1 MADSLNEE
9 HAATDL
15 DAITDRIGEAV
26 YGPSSDPGE
35 GPGMNEVS
43 SAAESSASAA
53 SVAPTP
59 TDVTPLPTAHE
70 PPKSWKQEMHPYW
83 QKTDPKVQSYYLE
96 REKQMLDGLEQYKAD
111 ATYAKQ
117 LRESL
122 TPYRQTIQQLGLNEI
137 QAAKGLFQ
145 ADHILRHAPAEQK
158 RAYAQQL
165 LKNYGIDLTAA
176 PESATPID
184 PAVRELRQELTA
196 IQQREMEREQRE
208 MERQRAEL
216 FAAQTSIMKDLN
228 AFADDTAAHPHFD
241 EVATEIATFV
251 SSGKSLQDAYDAAVW
266 ANPVTRQKELARA
279 QTEHEAKLKEAARV
293 ATPQKR
299 RATGVNVR
307 ANDHG
312 STQTEPLGTLE
323 DTIKGELRRI
333 RGVPA

>member
-1 MADSLNEE
+1 MADSPNEE
-9 HAATDL
+9 QSAATL
-15 DAITDRIGEAV
+15 DATVDRIGEAV

-35 GPGMNEVS
+35 GPGMNEVT
-43 SAAESSASAA
+43 SAHEDEAA
-53 SVAPTP
+53 PSSVAPASTDASTSP
-59 TDVTPLPTAHE
+59 TVYE

-96 REKQMLDGLEQYKAD
+96 REKQMLDGLEQYKTD

-122 TPYRQTIQQLGLNEI
+122 APYRQTIQQLGLNEI
-137 QAAKGLFQ
+137 QAAKSLFQ
-145 ADHILRHAPAEQK
+145 ADHLLRHAPPEQK

-165 LKNYGIDLTAA
+165 LKNYGIDLAA
-176 PESATPID
+176 STESATSGDPIID
-184 PAVRELRQELTA
+184 KLQQRLDA
-196 IQQREMEREQRE
+196 IQQRMTEQDRLDLERHQEEVAVRH
-208 MERQRAEL
+208 A
-216 FAAQTSIMKDLN
+216 SIMKDLN
-228 AFADDTAAHPHFD
+228 AFADDTAAHPYFD
-241 EVATEIATFV
+241 EVAYEIATFV

-266 ANPVTRQKELARA
+266 TNPVTRQKELARV
-279 QTEHEAKLKEAARV
+279 QTEHEAKLKETARV
-293 ATPQKR
+293 SVPPKK

-333 RGVPA
+333 RSVPA